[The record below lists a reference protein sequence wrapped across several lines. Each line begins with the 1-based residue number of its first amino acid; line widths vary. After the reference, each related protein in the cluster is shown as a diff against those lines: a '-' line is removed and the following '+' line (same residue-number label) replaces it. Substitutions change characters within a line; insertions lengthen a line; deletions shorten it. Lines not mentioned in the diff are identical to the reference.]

1 MAAQMHCQPHNP
13 AQAWMAGMPS
23 FSSSIAVFL
32 RHTVVPVCLSVFL
45 LGVALLGLLSLA
57 AILLCLVLIIM
68 LPRQGVRPRMD
79 G

>member
-1 MAAQMHCQPHNP
+1 MADQINCQPHNP
-13 AQAWMAGMPS
+13 AQAWMAGMSS
-23 FSSSIAVFL
+23 FSIDVRQ
-32 RHTVVPVCLSVFL
+32 RHTAVPVCLSVFL

>member
-13 AQAWMAGMPS
+13 AQAWMAGMSS
-23 FSSSIAVFL
+23 FSSIAVFL

>member
-13 AQAWMAGMPS
+13 AQAWMAGMSS
-23 FSSSIAVFL
+23 FSVDVCK
-32 RHTVVPVCLSVFL
+32 RHTVLVCLSVFL
-45 LGVALLGLLSLA
+45 LSVALLGILSLA

>member
-13 AQAWMAGMPS
+13 AQAWMAGMSS
-23 FSSSIAVFL
+23 FSIDVHQ
-32 RHTVVPVCLSVFL
+32 RHTVVPVCLYVFL
-45 LGVALLGLLSLA
+45 ISVALLGILSLA